1 MRNQDKNIFNH
12 NSFRILFLLL
22 TVVFFSANKVYAQF
36 AISED
41 FRGSG
46 NPNIII
52 GGPGGSA
59 GMAYL
64 TSGIDDPVN
73 QGWLRLT
80 TSDANQRGYA
90 YINNSFPSTEGVLV
104 DFEYKM
110 WRDVNDNYKGADGLG
125 VYLFDASVP
134 FQIGGLGGSLGYAP
148 NGGNG
153 LAGGYVGVGFDA
165 YGNFSNPTEGR
176 VGGPGEVPNAVVLRG
191 PTTNN
196 SSTTNRYLAGVG
208 LVNGGTIEQKRGVDE
223 IDYNTRV
230 DNRPDDD
237 TFYRRVQ
244 LEIIPMDAIGEYY
257 KITVRWKKSPTD
269 DFSDLI
275 SYTTTDAPPP
285 LLKLG
290 FGASTGGGVNY
301 HEIRNL
307 LVTTPGNFR
316 VDKRA
321 NKDILR
327 SVPGSGSENQV
338 TYTIE
343 VINDTEIDALNVGF
357 LDRLTD
363 VNGDLIPEGNP
374 GFNVTSITYTGFS
387 SISLPTASDLD
398 TNEITGTF
406 SLGAGNT
413 GKIYVTGTLTTIPA
427 GNTLNNTA
435 TITPLM
441 DDDESNNTSTV
452 SIPVYA
458 EGVDL
463 LIARTVVDDLCLDP
477 SNPTGKTFE
486 LRVANMGTQNAKYRR
501 RGSKGERIVVTKV
514 VPSGYTYDD
523 SATNYTT
530 NPDSNSG
537 ARWERRSQNNTPS
550 NGYRTYTYLARYP
563 TGNSD
568 QILAAGAVYQTDY
581 PIVYTI
587 TPPVGVT
594 TFTDSAEVE
603 YRKQVNN
610 DDYSWGGVELQTITN
625 QANDVNSVTLNAAP
639 VAPIVSTP
647 IYYCQ
652 GETAS
657 SLTATKTNTSY
668 TLKWYTVPGGFASST
683 PFTPNTSSP
692 GTYTFYVSQFN
703 GQCEGPLASIDV
715 IVIAA
720 PTAGEIGNAQTICN
734 GSAPSAI
741 SNVTSGIGTGTLT
754 YRWESSANGT
764 NGWTIISGATGA
776 TYQPGALTA
785 TTYYRRTTLAAS
797 NNKNC
802 ESGQTNIVQ
811 ITVNNA
817 ISSGSIGSNQTICY
831 GATPSLLTGSVSI
844 DPGTITYRWES
855 SADGST
861 GWTATGGTSNN
872 YQPGTLTTTTYF
884 RRITRS
890 TSGGTTCESSPSG
903 TVVITVNSQVT
914 AGSIGSDQTICN
926 GDTPAQLTSVE
937 NGTGTGN
944 VTYRWESSVN
954 GNIGW
959 TIISG
964 ANDATY
970 QPDALTVT
978 TYYRRITIATSGTA
992 CESPATSSVKI
1003 TVNAAVTAGT
1013 IGNNQ
1018 SICTDTAP
1026 AIIASTTDGTGTG
1039 SITYRWESSDDGS
1052 TGWTTIAGAT
1062 ASTYQPGVLTASKYY
1077 RRITIATSGLAC
1089 ESSASNVV
1097 AITTRNCKVITNP
1110 MIYQRVKSN

>member
-1 MRNQDKNIFNH
+1 MRNQDKKIFNH
-12 NSFRILFLLL
+12 NSFRIVFLLL
-22 TVVFFSANKVYAQF
+22 TVVFFSVNKAYAQF

-46 NPNIII
+46 NPNVII

-59 GMAYL
+59 GTAYL

-110 WRDVNDNYKGADGLG
+110 WRDVNDNYRGADGLG

-176 VGGPGEVPNAVVLRG
+176 VGGPGERPNAVVLRG

-196 SSTTNRYLAGVG
+196 ASTTNRYLDRVDLGIRT
-208 LVNGGTIEQKRGVDE
+208 GGNDAIRNRNE

-230 DNRPDDD
+230 DDRPDDG

-244 LEIIPMDAIGEYY
+244 LEILPLDAVGEYY
-257 KITVRWKKSPTD
+257 QIIVRWKKSPTAA
-269 DFSDLI
+269 FEDLI
-275 SYTTTDAPPP
+275 NYTTTDAPPP

-307 LVTTPGNFR
+307 LVTTPGNLR

-321 NKDILR
+321 NKDFLR
-327 SVPGSGSENQV
+327 TINSGGANQV

-343 VINDTEIDALNVGF
+343 VYNDTDFNALNVDF

-363 VNGDLIPEGNP
+363 GDGNLIPEGTS
-374 GFNVTSITYTGFS
+374 GFNITSITTEGFTSITLPNVS
-387 SISLPTASDLD
+387 SLS

-406 SLGAGNT
+406 DLAAGNI
-413 GKIYVTGTLTTIPA
+413 GKIYVTGRLYSVPQ
-427 GNTLNNTA
+427 GNVLNNFVE
-435 TITPLM
+435 ITPLLY
-441 DDDESNNTSTV
+441 DEDVSNNSKQIST
-452 SIPVYA
+452 PVYA
-458 EGVDL
+458 EGLDVV
-463 LIARTVVDDLCLDP
+463 INKTVNSPCLDP
-477 SNPTGKTFE
+477 VSGNTFT
-486 LRVANMGTQNAKYRR
+486 LQVANVGQNTIDYSYSTGWWTTTARR
-501 RGSKGERIVVTKV
+501 IRVTEV
-514 VPSGYTYDD
+514 VPPGYTFAQTPAQYTGWTRYVSPNTPSSGYT
-523 SATNYTT
+523 
-530 NPDSNSG
+530 
-537 ARWERRSQNNTPS
+537 
-550 NGYRTYTYLARYP
+550 TYTYSIGDNGEAQGSLT
-563 TGNSD
+563 TGE
-568 QILAAGAVYQTDY
+568 VYEH
-581 PIVYTI
+581 PITYTI
-587 TPPVGVT
+587 SGVNT
-594 TFTDSAEVE
+594 AYTNSASVV
-603 YRKQVNN
+603 YDQR
-610 DDYSWGGVELQTITN
+610 TITYNWNGTTVSTDIVETSGN
-625 QANDVNSVTLNAAP
+625 QGNNTDTVDITLNP
-639 VAPIVSTP
+639 VAPTVSSP

-657 SLTATKTNTSY
+657 QLTATKTNSSY

-683 PFTPNTSSP
+683 PFTPSTTSS

-703 GQCEGPLASIDV
+703 GQCEGPLASINV
-715 IVIAA
+715 IVIAT

-734 GSAPSAI
+734 GSTPSAI
-741 SNVTSGIGTGTLT
+741 SNVTSGTGTGIVT
-754 YRWESSANGT
+754 YRWEYSANGT
-764 NGWTIISGATGA
+764 NGWTVISGATGA

-785 TTYYRRTTLAAS
+785 TRYYRRTTLAAS
-797 NNKNC
+797 NGKNC
-802 ESGQTNIVQ
+802 ESGQTNVIQV
-811 ITVNNA
+811 TVRNA

-831 GATPSLLTGSVSI
+831 NTSPSMLTGSVSA

-855 SADGST
+855 SANGST
-861 GWTATGGTSNN
+861 GWTPTGGTSNN
-872 YQPGTLTTTTYF
+872 YQPGALIATTYF

-890 TSGGTTCESSPSG
+890 TSGGVTCESSPSN

-914 AGSIGSDQTICN
+914 AGSIGTDQTICN
-926 GDTPAQLTSVE
+926 GDTPAQLTSLT
-937 NGTGTGN
+937 NGAGTGT
-944 VTYRWESSVN
+944 VTYRWESSAN
-954 GNIGW
+954 GTSGW
-959 TIISG
+959 TTVSG
-964 ANDATY
+964 ANNATY
-970 QPDALTVT
+970 QPGALTAT
-978 TYYRRITIATSGTA
+978 RYYRRIAIATSGTA
-992 CESPATSSVKI
+992 CESSPTSVVKI
-1003 TVNAAVTAGT
+1003 TVNAVVTAGS
-1013 IGNNQ
+1013 IGDNQ

-1026 AIIASTTDGTGTG
+1026 ALITSTTDGTGTG
-1039 SITYRWESSDDGS
+1039 SVTYRWESSDDGS
-1052 TGWTTIAGAT
+1052 TGWTTITGET

-1077 RRITIATSGLAC
+1077 RRITIATSGVAC

>member
-165 YGNFSNPTEGR
+165 YGNFSNATEGR

-208 LVNGGTIEQKRGVDE
+208 LVSGGTIEQKRGVDE

-307 LVTTPGNFR
+307 LVTTPGNLR

-321 NKDILR
+321 NKDFLR
-327 SVPGSGSENQV
+327 TVNTGNANQV

-343 VINDTEIDALNVGF
+343 VYNDTDFDALNVDF

-363 VNGDLIPEGNP
+363 GEGNLILTDD
-374 GFNVTSITYTGFS
+374 FEITSITTDGFD
-387 SISLPTASDLD
+387 SITIPDPNS
-398 TNEITGTF
+398 NEITGTF
-406 SLGAGNT
+406 DLEAGHI
-413 GKIYVTGTLTTIPA
+413 GKIFVTGRLYSVPE
-427 GNTLNNTA
+427 GNVLNNFIE
-435 TITPLM
+435 ITPLLY
-441 DDDESNNTSTV
+441 DEDMSNNSKQIST
-452 SIPVYA
+452 PVYA
-458 EGVDL
+458 EGID
-463 LIARTVVDDLCLDP
+463 VVVNKTADSSCLDLT
-477 SNPTGKTFE
+477 NGNTFT
-486 LRVANMGTQNAKYRR
+486 LQVANVGQANIDYEYYQSYNHGNTREYTAK
-501 RGSKGERIVVTKV
+501 RIIVTEV
-514 VPSGYTYDD
+514 VPPGYTLNQTDADYDGWHREVYYDTPSSGYTTYIYSIGDD
-523 SATNYTT
+523 DEAQGTLTI
-530 NPDSNSG
+530 G
-537 ARWERRSQNNTPS
+537 E
-550 NGYRTYTYLARYP
+550 
-563 TGNSD
+563 
-568 QILAAGAVYQTDY
+568 VYEH
-581 PIVYTI
+581 PITYTI
-587 TPPVGVT
+587 TTNNNVPYTNSASVVYEQIVRRYKNSNFQGSETTTIEPVENRGNN
-594 TFTDSAEVE
+594 TDT
-603 YRKQVNN
+603 VN
-610 DDYSWGGVELQTITN
+610 ITL
-625 QANDVNSVTLNAAP
+625 DP
-639 VAPIVSTP
+639 VAPIVTTP
-647 IYYCQ
+647 VYYCQ

-657 SLTATKTNTSY
+657 PLIATVTDTSY

-741 SNVTSGIGTGTLT
+741 SNVSSGTGTGTVT